1 MYSIKTLLAH
11 ARHNFKIIA
20 GYNLVA
26 AAGLLVLIPLLFSF
40 RYIDYKGMAYVG
52 EYFLSISGILLI
64 THIGNIE
71 EGYGIEDV
79 VYSKVTPH
87 VFTFITRLVIS
98 FWLTFAA
105 VGIVAVAARMSG
117 GMFPVW
123 KIWAGVFITSLFL
136 GIVGMTVATIVKNLV
151 SGYLAA
157 FGYFLFELF
166 TGGKYTG
173 EFYLLSLLKDSFVAK
188 YRILLLTAILLIF
201 NIWISCRK
209 D

>member
-40 RYIDYKGMAYVG
+40 RYIDYTGMAYVG

-117 GMFPVW
+117 ACSCMEDMGRRVHN
-123 KIWAGVFITSLFL
+123 FIILGHCRHDRGNYCEKPRERLSRRLWILF
-136 GIVGMTVATIVKNLV
+136 I
-151 SGYLAA
+151 
-157 FGYFLFELF
+157 
-166 TGGKYTG
+166 
-173 EFYLLSLLKDSFVAK
+173 
-188 YRILLLTAILLIF
+188 
-201 NIWISCRK
+201 
-209 D
+209 